1 MLNISKELRNM
12 PTQTRQQ
19 VADEI
24 NRIES
29 QGATEDQ
36 ILAVIAKA
44 GYKDT
49 DFNVDMDG
57 KTRPTNIGSG
67 FSGNSSA
74 AELAAVKKF
83 DAEVDKESNY
93 YESIVATSKTV
104 PKPTTTETTTSIQ
117 TVTGGGT
124 ATRYSTPAVDTPAS
138 TALDNAG
145 TSQYKLGQA
154 YAANPN
160 TKVGQATLQRSL
172 NEGVITQEQYDSL
185 KNATPEQRAAN
196 KEKATA
202 LFSQSENSFADS
214 AQAKA
219 PGSASLQIEPSA
231 NSSKISV
238 QYQQTVGSSST
249 ILPNSSTGKGTTENI
264 DGQTYDVEKSSDGT
278 TTSYTPI
285 SSPAGTNAKIVV
297 NTENTTSAPANTS
310 TYYENNGTTGNEIP
324 ATQQPG
330 QALIDPNFVGPQ
342 QKLTEQGIPA
352 GSEMGVAFDDDGN
365 VKPGWALDPSGQF
378 YVQTDPGYIDP
389 KTAAQAVN
397 DREAF
402 QNSQA
407 FDANGNLNPGYT
419 YDEFGT
425 PVRAGDASGSK
436 PEVPVSTQQFDDGS
450 KLETYADGSTVSTDS
465 EGNITFNSA
474 TQPEVQKNVTDES
487 TPTDHG
493 PAYDDEGN
501 LMPGWTLDEENNPV
515 WVGGGFVEQ
524 KTVDSAAESRSA
536 NSANHGP
543 PYDDDGNLMPGWS
556 LDENGD
562 PVWVGG
568 DFVEPA
574 TAKSAAESRA
584 AVASNHTGA
593 LNDAATSNAK
603 AANKAT
609 PAEPDDWRVRLSLA
623 PNSNYLYR
631 TAKSGDI
638 LFPLNGTNGVLFP
651 YTPQIQTS
659 YKANYDP
666 GELTHSNYKM
676 YFYKNSSVDDVTITA
691 DFTAQDTAE
700 ANYMLAVI
708 HFFKSATKMFYGK
721 DNSPRAGTPPPLL
734 YLTGFGAYQFDRHP
748 LLLTNFTYNLPND
761 VDYIRAGSTKTW
773 GGTNIAQLGNN
784 KVNSAASTPLD
795 RLKANFT
802 KIAPGGTCP
811 APTFASSL
819 SNADST
825 YVPTKIQIQLS
836 LVPVVTRKDI
846 SDNFS
851 LEKYATGSLSRG
863 SRRSGGGIW

>member
-1 MLNISKELRNM
+1 MSVNSNPPELNSTQTPQIKFEEQLAEQAAKDNAYLKETAPVLQGIVESTAKSTAELGASFEKLVNDAVNNPEVWGKFTEAEKADLLALRDSGTALKVQSEEALTKSQAEYKVAQAELGLADPVPMTEESAQTLLNNTAQYAGVSKEELIA
-12 PTQTRQQ
+12 QTLPPVPPAQ
-19 VADEI
+19 
-24 NRIES
+24 
-29 QGATEDQ
+29 ATLVETVENPFDQ
-36 ILAVIAKA
+36 
-44 GYKDT
+44 
-49 DFNVDMDG
+49 
-57 KTRPTNIGSG
+57 
-67 FSGNSSA
+67 
-74 AELAAVKKF
+74 
-83 DAEVDKESNY
+83 
-93 YESIVATSKTV
+93 
-104 PKPTTTETTTSIQ
+104 Q
-117 TVTGGGT
+117 TV
-124 ATRYSTPAVDTPAS
+124 PAS
-138 TALDNAG
+138 TLVP
-145 TSQYKLGQA
+145 SEE
-154 YAANPN
+154 NPFDQPLVP
-160 TKVGQATLQRSL
+160 K
-172 NEGVITQEQYDSL
+172 
-185 KNATPEQRAAN
+185 
-196 KEKATA
+196 
-202 LFSQSENSFADS
+202 
-214 AQAKA
+214 
-219 PGSASLQIEPSA
+219 GSA
-231 NSSKISV
+231 
-238 QYQQTVGSSST
+238 
-249 ILPNSSTGKGTTENI
+249 
-264 DGQTYDVEKSSDGT
+264 
-278 TTSYTPI
+278 
-285 SSPAGTNAKIVV
+285 
-297 NTENTTSAPANTS
+297 
-310 TYYENNGTTGNEIP
+310 YYENNGTTGNELP
-324 ATQQPG
+324 VTQQPG
-330 QALIDPNFVGPQ
+330 QATVDPNFVGPQ
-342 QKLTEQGIPA
+342 QQLTAQGIPV
-352 GSEMGVAFDDDGN
+352 GHELGVAYDEQGN
-365 VKPGWALDPSGQF
+365 LLPGWALDPSGQF
-378 YVQTDPGYIDP
+378 AVQTDPGYIDP

-436 PEVPVSTQQFDDGS
+436 PEVPVSTQTFDDGS

-474 TQPEVQKNVTDES
+474 TQPEVQKDVTDES
-487 TPTDHG
+487 TPADYG
-493 PAYDDEGN
+493 PAYDDDGN

-556 LDENGD
+556 LNEDGD

-584 AVASNHTGA
+584 AAASNKTGA

-609 PAEPDDWRVRLSLA
+609 SSEPDDWRVRLSLA

-631 TAKSGDI
+631 AAKAGDI

-659 YKANYDP
+659 YRANYDP

-734 YLTGFGAYQFDRHP
+734 YLTGFGAYQFDHHP

-795 RLKANFT
+795 RLKAAFNG
-802 KIAPGGTCP
+802 KVAPGGTCP

>member
-1 MLNISKELRNM
+1 M

-196 KEKATA
+196 KEKATT

-278 TTSYTPI
+278 TTTYTPI
-285 SSPAGTNAKIVV
+285 NTPAGTNAKIVV

-324 ATQQPG
+324 VTQQPG
-330 QALIDPNFVGPQ
+330 QAPIDPNFVGPQ

-352 GSEMGVAFDDDGN
+352 GNEMGVAFDDYGN
-365 VKPGWALDPSGQF
+365 VRPGWVLDPSGQF
-378 YVQTDPGYIDP
+378 YVQTDPGYVDP
-389 KTAAQAVN
+389 KTQAQAVS
-397 DREAF
+397 DRQQF

-407 FDANGNLNPGYT
+407 FDANGQLNPGYT

-425 PVRAGDASGSK
+425 PVKTGAPSGSK
-436 PEVPVSTQQFDDGS
+436 PEVPVSTQTFDDGS
-450 KLETYADGSTVSTDS
+450 KLETYADGSTLSTDN
-465 EGNITFNSA
+465 EGNIIFNSTKVNA
-474 TQPEVQKNVTDES
+474 REQLRVDPSQ
-487 TPTDHG
+487 G
-493 PAYDDEGN
+493 PSRDDEGN
-501 LMPGWTLDEENNPV
+501 LLPGWAYSEELGDYY
-515 WVGGGFVEQ
+515 VGGSY
-524 KTVDSAAESRSA
+524 VDPDTQVSAKASHDAAAASQSNTRGST
-536 NSANHGP
+536 NSAVN
-543 PYDDDGNLMPGWS
+543 
-556 LDENGD
+556 
-562 PVWVGG
+562 
-568 DFVEPA
+568 
-574 TAKSAAESRA
+574 
-584 AVASNHTGA
+584 
-593 LNDAATSNAK
+593 SNAT

-609 PAEPDDWRVRLSLA
+609 PIEPDDWRVRLSLA
-623 PNSNYLYR
+623 PNAQYLYNS
-631 TAKSGDI
+631 AKAGDI
-638 LFPLNGTNGVLFP
+638 LFPLVNTNGVLFP

-659 YKANYDP
+659 YKASYDP

-676 YFYKNSSVDDVTITA
+676 HFYKNSSVDDVTITA

-748 LLLTNFTYNLPND
+748 LVLTNFTYNLPND
-761 VDYIRAGSTKTW
+761 VDYIRAGSSKTW

-819 SNADST
+819 SNTDST

-836 LVPVVTRKDI
+836 LSPIVTRKDI